1 VISSLNVQTRKLITV
16 AAALLV
22 SACVTPTMKPSDAHI
37 RAEPEKPVA
46 NIPPPVQFPIA
57 LPKPKPAVKAETYSV
72 VVNNVPVAELLFAL
86 ARDAK
91 INVDVH
97 PGMRGSV
104 TLNAIDQTLPQLL
117 SRIAKQADMRWELD
131 GPNLLVMPDSPF
143 LRIYKIDYVNL
154 ERTSSGQIG
163 VSGQISTGSVVSG
176 SGGGGSGGGNA
187 SSAQVQNRSDNKFWP
202 TMVNNVKDILHET
215 DKLIPASG
223 VLPPGGVQAQPA
235 IAAGAPG
242 AVAPGGAANVVQ
254 APAQQGATFRE
265 AASVIANAEAGVL
278 IIRATSRQHEKI
290 QEFLDQVLVSAKRQ
304 VMIEATI
311 AEVTLNNNFQQ
322 GINWNLFRRG
332 PAGTRLAQSATG
344 TTTANP
350 NGSFFVLNYVADSF
364 TASLQLLESFG
375 TVRVLSSPKISVIN
389 NQSAILKVVDNLVYF
404 TIKTDTIAATAVGA
418 ATTTFT
424 ATPNVVPVGFV
435 MNVTPQ
441 ISSDD
446 TILLN
451 LRPAVTRI
459 LSYVTDPTP
468 GLAVANRIPQI
479 QTREMESLIKVS
491 SGETAVM
498 GGLIQDSI
506 NNNED
511 GIPGINRI
519 PGLGELFTQRN
530 NTNSKTELVIFLRP
544 IVVRDASLE
553 GDFRAYRS
561 FLPGQDFLSAP
572 NPGKPILEGARK

>member
-1 VISSLNVQTRKLITV
+1 MT
-16 AAALLV
+16 ALLLT
-22 SACVTPTMKPSDAHI
+22 ACATPAMKPSVAHI
-37 RAEPEKPVA
+37 KAEPEKPAA
-46 NIPPPVQFPIA
+46 NIPPPVQFPTS

-97 PGMRGSV
+97 PGIRGSV

-117 SRIAKQADMRWELD
+117 SRISKQTDMRWELD

-154 ERTSSGQIG
+154 ERTSTGQIG
-163 VSGQISTGSVVSG
+163 VSGQISTGASS
-176 SGGGGSGGGNA
+176 SGGGGSSGSSNA
-187 SSAQVQNRSDNKFWP
+187 SSAQVQNRSDNKFWL

-223 VLPPGGVQAQPA
+223 AQVPAQAQQSPVA
-235 IAAGAPG
+235 TAAGSAGAP
-242 AVAPGGAANVVQ
+242 VAQQ
-254 APAQQGATFRE
+254 APVSLGPTFRE
-265 AASVIANAEAGVL
+265 AAAVIANAEAGVL
-278 IIRATSRQHEKI
+278 VIRATGRQHEKI
-290 QEFLDQVLVSAKRQ
+290 QEFLDQVMVSAKRQ

-311 AEVTLNNNFQQ
+311 AEVTLNNNYQS
-322 GINWNLFRRG
+322 GINWSLFRRG
-332 PAGTRLAQSATG
+332 PAGTRTAQASTG
-344 TTTANP
+344 TTTATP
-350 NGSFFVLNYVADSF
+350 VGSFFTLNYVTDSF

-404 TIKTDTIAATAVGA
+404 TIKSDTIAATATGTA
-418 ATTTFT
+418 QTSFT

-459 LSYVTDPTP
+459 LSYVEDPTP
-468 GLAVANRIPQI
+468 GLAAGIKNRIPQI

-506 NNNED
+506 NSLED
-511 GIPGINRI
+511 GVPGVNRI
-519 PGLGELFTQRN
+519 PIFGDLFSQRN
-530 NTNSKTELVIFLRP
+530 KTNAKTELVIFLRP
-544 IVVRDASLE
+544 LVVRDASLS
-553 GDFRAYRS
+553 GDYRAYRT
-561 FLPGQDFLSAP
+561 FLPGEDFLSAP
-572 NPGKPILEGARK
+572 NPGKPTLEGPDK